1 MAPINDG
8 AFAAVDAFFGV
19 DSSKAVSVT
28 ATASNERVSETV
40 RGRRLGVG
48 ATKLGSA
55 IITHDSSKTVNH
67 VGNSKKRIL
76 QVGSKKRSRK
86 VGYGDEEEEDDGD
99 SSSGTADSDSEED
112 EGRTA
117 IDSGGPKTN
126 KNKSDLSKTNTVVAS
141 SSTEMIGKP
150 QQKKNLGKKERQR
163 LAKDQLEK
171 ESSVPVETTTTN
183 SAASNDNTTKE
194 RQDGADTNTQKLKRR
209 KKVRSR
215 QKNIRK
221 DNRDVKPEHLV
232 PGSRNYKGLPLTP
245 ETRAK
250 LNLPVMAKSPFASDR
265 QWDQGNWD
273 DGGANNE
280 DIGYA
285 GDITQGDSLDAM
297 PLAVDRPNVL
307 DEGQPASKKGKTTK
321 TGKAKRYKNL
331 M

>member
-19 DSSKAVSVT
+19 DSSKEVSAT

-40 RGRRLGVG
+40 RGRLGVG
-48 ATKLGSA
+48 ATKGASA
-55 IITHDSSKTVNH
+55 ISTQHDSSKTVNH
-67 VGNSKKRIL
+67 VGHSKKRIL

-86 VGYGDEEEEDDGD
+86 VGYGDEDEEDDGD

-171 ESSVPVETTTTN
+171 ESSVPVETTTN

-194 RQDGADTNTQKLKRR
+194 RQEGADTNTQKLKRR

-321 TGKAKRYKNL
+321 TRKAKRYKNL